1 MESQTTPVE
10 GYTPLDGG
18 SIHRHKARS
27 RTCPNHH
34 APPLRAA
41 VWPPTNW
48 PLRSVT
54 PSLQETFLFLS
65 YSKTDTA
72 ALPRCGEAP
81 KDQIPPRLPYYKIPD
96 YCKRNLLSTIM
107 HCEEYYW
114 ILSFI
119 YSKIKVAGNTFSG
132 KLLLINSKINISLL
146 GWIFSGKCY
155 PLESMFSHTYIFK
168 VLSKVTIFF
177 IPFFSRT
184 HSSLIIVIAIY
195 VLYCIHKTEELGQ

>member
-1 MESQTTPVE
+1 MEDPSTTTLRLSVPRL
-10 GYTPLDGG
+10 GPLVSLTATATTD
-18 SIHRHKARS
+18 
-27 RTCPNHH
+27 
-34 APPLRAA
+34 
-41 VWPPTNW
+41 WQ
-48 PLRSVT
+48 LRSVT
-54 PSLQETFLFLS
+54 PGFQEEPSCFCLI
-65 YSKTDTA
+65 SKADTA
-72 ALPRCGEAP
+72 AFPRCGEAP
-81 KDQIPPRLPYYKIPD
+81 KDQIPLCLPYYKIPD
-96 YCKRNLLSTIM
+96 SCKRNLLSAIM

-132 KLLLINSKINISLL
+132 KLLLINSNINISLL

-195 VLYCIHKTEELGQ
+195 VLYCIHKTEESGQ